1 MIFRSQC
8 SITQKWDDI
17 ARVRATCRAG
27 ESRAFTKFPKKELM
41 PGFAEKY
48 AAHMVDRAK
57 ASGAS
62 QQKLDETERQAK
74 VMQGAQVFLKNAVVG
89 VVGTG
94 LSLQQGSEYYA
105 RNTCVGRLFGVCEAS
120 RGWKQQ

>member
-1 MIFRSQC
+1 
-8 SITQKWDDI
+8 
-17 ARVRATCRAG
+17 
-27 ESRAFTKFPKKELM
+27 M

-89 VVGTG
+89 VVGVVGTG
-94 LSLQQGSEYYA
+94 LSLQQGSEYYV